1 MKKGVIME
9 DKYISIGELNAF
21 IKSMFDENV
30 FLRKVF
36 LRGEI
41 SNFKNHTRGHLYFT
55 LKDDTSRISAVMFY
69 SSAIT
74 LNFKP
79 EDGMNV
85 LVEGRISCYPTAGT
99 YQIYVDKMEVDGLGA
114 LYIEFEK
121 LKEKLSKE
129 GLFLPEHKKPIPKI
143 PKRVGIITA
152 PTGAAIK
159 DILSTIKRRFP
170 IVETILFPALV
181 QGRDAAP
188 DIVRQIKEADSG
200 KYDLDVLIVG
210 RGGGSIE
217 DLWAFNEEIV
227 ARAIYEA
234 NVPIISAVG
243 HEVDFTIADFVADL
257 RAPTPTGAA
266 EMAVPT
272 VSEINNMLHSYD
284 IRLNE
289 FMMNALHQSKLRL
302 DHVRNSY
309 ILKNPLSL
317 YEIKEQK
324 LDNMIEVLN
333 NYMTKKLENYEMQL
347 NHIKSSFVMRDP
359 MRLFKGQQEK
369 LVFQEKTLYN
379 SIKSIILKSDHDY
392 KMLVNTLKL
401 VNPLG
406 ILEKGYS
413 LVTKEDKVIKSS
425 KDLSLDDMIRVKF
438 HEGYVE
444 AEIKN
449 IST

>member
-1 MKKGVIME
+1 MFNMN
-9 DKYISIGELNAF
+9 DKYISIGELNTY
-21 IKSMFDENV
+21 IKSMFDENI

-114 LYIEFEK
+114 LYVEFEK

-129 GLFLPEHKKPIPKI
+129 GLFLDSHKKAIPKI

-159 DILSTIKRRFP
+159 DIISTIKRRFP
-170 IVETILFPALV
+170 ICETILFPALV
-181 QGRDAAP
+181 QGKDAAF

-272 VSEINNMLHSYD
+272 VSEIDNVIHSLE
-284 IRLNE
+284 IRMNE
-289 FMMNALHQSKLRL
+289 FMSNFLHKSKLRL
-302 DHVRNSY
+302 DNVKNSY

-333 NYMTKKLENYEMQL
+333 NYIHKRLDNYHLEL
-347 NHIKSSFVMRDP
+347 NHIQSSFVLKDP
-359 MRLFKGQQEK
+359 MRLFKVQQEK
-369 LVFQEKTLYN
+369 LLFSEKVLYN
-379 SIKSIILKSDHDY
+379 HIKNIILKSDHNY

-413 LVTKEDKVIKSS
+413 LVTKEEKVVKSS
-425 KDLSLDDMIRVKF
+425 KDLKLHDFLDVRLHDGSIKAQVT
-438 HEGYVE
+438 
-444 AEIKN
+444 EIN
-449 IST
+449 

>member
-1 MKKGVIME
+1 ME
-9 DKYISIGELNAF
+9 DKYISIGELNQY
-21 IKSMFDENV
+21 IKSMFDEN
-30 FLRKVF
+30 FYLRKVF

-129 GLFLPEHKKPIPKI
+129 GLFSEEHKKRIPRI
-143 PKRVGIITA
+143 PKRVGVITA
-152 PTGAAIK
+152 STGAAIK

-181 QGRDAAP
+181 QGKDAAP

-217 DLWAFNEEIV
+217 DLWAFNEECV

-234 NVPIISAVG
+234 RVPIISAVG

-272 VSEINNMLHSYD
+272 VAEITQEIHSLE

-289 FMMNALHQSKLRL
+289 FMMNHLHKNKLRL
-302 DHVRNSY
+302 DNIKNSY

-317 YEIKEQK
+317 YEVKEQK
-324 LDNMIEVLN
+324 LDSMIDSLN
-333 NYMTKKLENYEMQL
+333 NGITKRLDAYHVEL
-347 NHIKSSFVMRDP
+347 NHIRASFILKDP
-359 MRLFKGQQEK
+359 MRLFKPYQEK
-369 LVFQEKTLYN
+369 LLFDEKTLYN
-379 SIKSIILKSDHDY
+379 SIKNVILKSDRDY
-392 KMLVNTLKL
+392 KLLVNTLKL
-401 VNPLG
+401 VNPLN
-406 ILEKGYS
+406 ILDKGYS
-413 LVTKEDKVIKSS
+413 LVKKGDEVIKSVSDLKVNDKINIRFS
-425 KDLSLDDMIRVKF
+425 K
-438 HEGYVE
+438 GCVE
-444 AEIKN
+444 AEVRGIN
-449 IST
+449 DGMVGT

>member
-1 MKKGVIME
+1 ME
-9 DKYISIGELNAF
+9 GNKYLKISDLNTY
-21 IKSMFDENV
+21 IKTMFDDNPY
-30 FLRKVF
+30 LKKVY

-69 SSAIT
+69 SNAVGIT
-74 LNFKP
+74 FAP

-85 LVEGRISCYPTAGT
+85 LVEGRISCYPAQGT
-99 YQIYVDKMEVDGLGA
+99 YQIYVDKMEPDGLGN

-121 LKEKLSKE
+121 LKAKLAKE
-129 GLFLPEHKKPIPKI
+129 GLFSEIYKKPIPRI
-143 PKRVGIITA
+143 PKRIGIITA
-152 PTGAAIK
+152 PTGAAIR

-170 IVETILFPALV
+170 ICETILFPALV

-188 DIVRQIKEADSG
+188 DIVKQIKEADNG
-200 KYDLDVLIVG
+200 NYNLDVLIIG

-227 ARAIYEA
+227 ARAIFEA
-234 NVPIISAVG
+234 RVPIISAVG
-243 HEVDFTIADFVADL
+243 HEIDFTIADFVADM

-272 VSEINNMLHSYD
+272 ISEINNMINSYE

-289 FMMNALHQSKLRL
+289 FINNLLHKNKLRL
-302 DHVRNSY
+302 DNVTNSY

-317 YEIKEQK
+317 YELKEQK
-324 LDNMIEVLN
+324 LDNYIDTLN
-333 NYMTKKLENYEMQL
+333 NYITKKLDNYNL
-347 NHIKSSFVMRDP
+347 IFHNLKDSYILKNP
-359 MRLFKGQQEK
+359 MNLFNLKKEK
-369 LVFQEKTLYN
+369 LTYCEKNLYTN
-379 SIKSIILKSDHDY
+379 INNIILKEEHNY
-392 KMLVNTLKL
+392 QILINTLKL

-413 LVTKEDKVIKSS
+413 LVTKDNNLIKDSSTLKEDDIINIKLHKGNVKAKV
-425 KDLSLDDMIRVKF
+425 REVYY
-438 HEGYVE
+438 E
-444 AEIKN
+444 
-449 IST
+449 

>member
-1 MKKGVIME
+1 ME
-9 DKYISIGELNAF
+9 DKYISIGELNQY
-21 IKSMFDENV
+21 IKSMFDEN
-30 FLRKVF
+30 FYLRKVF

-129 GLFLPEHKKPIPKI
+129 GLFREEHKKKIPRI

-181 QGRDAAP
+181 QGKDAAP

-200 KYDLDVLIVG
+200 YDLDVLIVG

-217 DLWAFNEEIV
+217 DLWAFNEEGV

-234 NVPIISAVG
+234 RVPIISAVG

-272 VSEINNMLHSYD
+272 VAEITQEIHSLE

-289 FMMNALHQSKLRL
+289 FMMNHLHQNKLKL
-302 DHVRNSY
+302 DHIKNSY

-317 YEIKEQK
+317 YEVKEQK
-324 LDNMIEVLN
+324 LDNMIDSLN
-333 NYMTKKLENYEMQL
+333 NVITKRLDSYQVEL
-347 NHIKSSFVMRDP
+347 NHIQSSFILKDP
-359 MRLFKGQQEK
+359 MRLFKSYQEK
-369 LVFQEKTLYN
+369 LLFDEKTLYN
-379 SIKSIILKSDHDY
+379 SIKNIILKSDRDY
-392 KMLVNTLKL
+392 KLLVNTLKL

-413 LVTKEDKVIKSS
+413 LVSKKDELIKSS
-425 KDLSLDDMIRVKF
+425 EELK
-438 HEGYVE
+438 VE
-444 AEIKN
+444 DVVQVRFSKGSAEAKITQ
-449 IST
+449 IHS

>member
-1 MKKGVIME
+1 MFNMD
-9 DKYISIGELNAF
+9 DKYISIGELNDF

-30 FLRKVF
+30 FLRKVY

-121 LKEKLSKE
+121 LKEKLAKE
-129 GLFLPEHKKPIPKI
+129 GLFREDHKKPIPKI

-170 IVETILFPALV
+170 TVETILFPALV

-234 NVPIISAVG
+234 RTPIISAVG

-272 VSEINNMLHSYD
+272 VSEIDNMIHSLE

-289 FMMNALHQSKLRL
+289 FMMNYLHTNKLRL
-302 DHVRNSY
+302 DHIKNSY

-317 YEIKEQK
+317 YEMKEQK
-324 LDNMIEVLN
+324 LDNMIDRLQ
-333 NYMTKKLENYEMQL
+333 NYVTKTLDNYELQL
-347 NHIKSSFVMRDP
+347 NHVKSSFILKDP
-359 MRLFKGQQEK
+359 MRLFEAQKEK
-369 LVFQEKTLYN
+369 ILFNEKSLYH
-379 SIKSIILKSDHDY
+379 SIKNIILTSDHHY
-392 KMLVNTLKL
+392 KMVVNTLKL

-413 LVTKEDKVIKSS
+413 LVTKDEKVLKSS
-425 KDLSLDDMIRVKF
+425 KDLQVNDHIHVRMHDGS
-438 HEGYVE
+438 VE
-444 AEIKN
+444 ATVSKIN
-449 IST
+449 

>member
-1 MKKGVIME
+1 MNE
-9 DKYISIGELNAF
+9 KYLKISDLNIY
-21 IKSMFDENV
+21 IKTIFDENP
-30 FLRKVF
+30 FLNKVF

-41 SNFKNHTRGHLYFT
+41 SNFKNHSRGHLYFT
-55 LKDDTSRISAVMFY
+55 LKDEASRISAVMFY

-74 LNFKP
+74 LNFTP

-85 LVEGRISCYPTAGT
+85 LVEGRISCYPAQGT
-99 YQIYVDKMEVDGLGA
+99 YQIYVEKMEPDGLGN

-129 GLFLPEHKKPIPKI
+129 GLFLEECKKAIPKI

-159 DILSTIKRRFP
+159 DIISTIKRRFP
-170 IVETILFPALV
+170 ICETILFPALV

-234 NVPIISAVG
+234 NTPIISAVG
-243 HEVDFTIADFVADL
+243 HEIDFTIADFVADM

-272 VSEINNMLHSYD
+272 TTEIINMLNSYN

-289 FMMNALHQSKLRL
+289 FMHNLIHKSKLRL
-302 DHVRNSY
+302 DSATSSY

-317 YEIKEQK
+317 YELKEQK
-324 LDNMIEVLN
+324 LDNLIEILN
-333 NYMTKKLENYEMQL
+333 NNITKRISNYNLIL
-347 NHIKSSFVMRDP
+347 NNFNNSYILKNPYS
-359 MRLFKGQQEK
+359 LFEVKKEK
-369 LVFQEKTLYN
+369 LIYNSNTLYHN
-379 SIKSIILKSDHDY
+379 LNNIITKNNHNYQIL
-392 KMLVNTLKL
+392 LNTLKL
-401 VNPLG
+401 VNPLS
-406 ILEKGYS
+406 ILDKGYS
-413 LVTKEDKVIKSS
+413 LVTKDDTIIKNSTNL
-425 KDLSLDDMIRVKF
+425 KINDIIKIKM
-438 HEGYVE
+438 HEGSVTAQVE
-444 AEIKN
+444 EINK
-449 IST
+449 

>member
-1 MKKGVIME
+1 MFDMN
-9 DKYISIGELNAF
+9 DKYISIGELNSY
-21 IKSMFDENV
+21 IKSMFDENI

-114 LYIEFEK
+114 LYVEFEK

-129 GLFLPEHKKPIPKI
+129 GLFLDSHKKAIPKI

-159 DILSTIKRRFP
+159 DIISTIKRRFP
-170 IVETILFPALV
+170 ICETILFPALV
-181 QGRDAAP
+181 QGKDAAF

-272 VSEINNMLHSYD
+272 VSEIDNVIHSLE
-284 IRLNE
+284 IRMNE
-289 FMMNALHQSKLRL
+289 FMSNFLHKSKLRL
-302 DHVRNSY
+302 DNVKNSY

-333 NYMTKKLENYEMQL
+333 NYIHKRLDNYHLEL
-347 NHIKSSFVMRDP
+347 NHIKASFVLKDP
-359 MRLFKGQQEK
+359 MRLFNPQKEQLLFK
-369 LVFQEKTLYN
+369 EKTLYN
-379 SIKSIILKSDHDY
+379 SIKNIILQSDHQY

-413 LVTKEDKVIKSS
+413 LVTKEDKVMRTT
-425 KDLSLDDMIRVKF
+425 KDLKVDDLIHIRL
-438 HEGYVE
+438 HEGSIKAQVK
-444 AEIKN
+444 EIN
-449 IST
+449 

>member
-1 MKKGVIME
+1 ME
-9 DKYISIGELNAF
+9 DKYIKISDLNTY
-21 IKSMFDENV
+21 IKNVFDENPY
-30 FLRKVF
+30 LKKVY

-74 LNFKP
+74 LKFNP

-85 LVEGRISCYPTAGT
+85 LVEGRISCYPAQGT
-99 YQIYVDKMEVDGLGA
+99 YQIYVDKMEPDGLGN

-121 LKEKLSKE
+121 LKAKLAKE
-129 GLFLPEHKKPIPKI
+129 GLFDPERKRPIPKI

-152 PTGAAIK
+152 STGAAIR
-159 DILSTIKRRFP
+159 DIISTIKRRLP

-181 QGRDAAP
+181 QGKDAAP
-188 DIVRQIKEADSG
+188 DIVRQIEEAQDS

-227 ARAIYEA
+227 ARAISHSR
-234 NVPIISAVG
+234 VPIISAVG
-243 HEVDFTIADFVADL
+243 HEIDFTIADFVADM

-272 VSEINNMLHSYD
+272 VTELDSTLNSYQ

-289 FMMNALHQSKLRL
+289 FINNTLHKNKIRL
-302 DHVRNSY
+302 DNIKSSY

-324 LDNMIEVLN
+324 LDNMIDIIN
-333 NYMTKKLENYEMQL
+333 NFINKKLDNSRLVLSNLKDSYVL
-347 NHIKSSFVMRDP
+347 KNP
-359 MRLFKGQQEK
+359 MSLFEVKKEK
-369 LVFQEKTLYN
+369 LVYAEKILYKN
-379 SIKSIILKSDHDY
+379 IKSIILKNDHDY
-392 KMLVNTLKL
+392 KMIVNTLKL

-413 LVTKEDKVIKSS
+413 LVKKDDELIRNSRELKKDDILNIRLHVGSVVAKVKEVNN
-425 KDLSLDDMIRVKF
+425 
-438 HEGYVE
+438 G
-444 AEIKN
+444 
-449 IST
+449 

>member
-1 MKKGVIME
+1 MI
-9 DKYISIGELNAF
+9 DKYITIGELNSF
-21 IKSMFDENV
+21 IKTMFDENT
-30 FLRKVF
+30 FLRKVY
-36 LRGEI
+36 LKGEI

-129 GLFLPEHKKPIPKI
+129 GLFNENHKKPIPKI
-143 PKRVGIITA
+143 PKKVGIITA

-159 DILSTIKRRFP
+159 DIISTIKRRFP
-170 IVETILFPALV
+170 ICETILFPALV
-181 QGRDAAP
+181 QGEYAAP

-200 KYDLDVLIVG
+200 KYDLDVLIIG

-227 ARAIYEA
+227 ARAIYDA
-234 NVPIISAVG
+234 KTPIISAVG
-243 HEVDFTIADFVADL
+243 HEIDFTIADFVADL

-272 VSEINNMLHSYD
+272 ISEINNIIASLK

-289 FMMNALHQSKLRL
+289 FINNTIKRNKLRL
-302 DHVRNSY
+302 DNIKSSY

-324 LDNMIEVLN
+324 LDNLIEVLN
-333 NYMTKKLENYEMQL
+333 NNITKRIDNYTLEL
-347 NHIKSSFVMRDP
+347 NHIKTSFVLKDP
-359 MRLFKGQQEK
+359 MRLFNPQKEK
-369 LVFQEKTLYN
+369 LLFNEKVLYN
-379 SIKSIILKSDHDY
+379 SVKSIILKSDHNY
-392 KMLVNTLKL
+392 KLLVNTLKL

-413 LVTKEDKVIKSS
+413 LVTKNDLIVNKS
-425 KDLSLDDMIRVKF
+425 KDLEVNDLLNIRLY
-438 HEGYVE
+438 EGSVE
-444 AEIKN
+444 VEVTKIN
-449 IST
+449 

>member
-1 MKKGVIME
+1 MFNMD

-30 FLRKVF
+30 FLRKVY

-129 GLFLPEHKKPIPKI
+129 GLFREDHKKAIPKI

-170 IVETILFPALV
+170 TVETILFPALV

-217 DLWAFNEEIV
+217 DLWAFNEEMV

-234 NVPIISAVG
+234 RTPIISAVG

-272 VSEINNMLHSYD
+272 VSEIDHMIHSLE
-284 IRLNE
+284 IRMNE
-289 FMMNALHQSKLRL
+289 FITNYLKTYELRL
-302 DHVRNSY
+302 DHIKNSY

-324 LDNMIEVLN
+324 LDNMIDRLQ
-333 NYMTKKLENYEMQL
+333 NYVTKKLDNYELQL
-347 NHIKSSFVMRDP
+347 NHVKSSFVLKDP
-359 MRLFKGQQEK
+359 MRLFEAQKEK
-369 LVFQEKTLYN
+369 LLFNEKSLYH
-379 SIKSIILKSDHDY
+379 SIKNIILTSDHNY
-392 KMLVNTLKL
+392 KMIVNTLKL

-413 LVTKEDKVIKSS
+413 LVTKDERALKSS
-425 KDLSLDDMIRVKF
+425 KDLQVNDHIHVRL
-438 HEGYVE
+438 HEGSVE
-444 AEIKN
+444 ATVSKIN
-449 IST
+449 

>member
-1 MKKGVIME
+1 MFNMN
-9 DKYISIGELNAF
+9 DKYISIGELNTY
-21 IKSMFDENV
+21 IKSMFDENI

-129 GLFLPEHKKPIPKI
+129 GLFLDSHKKPIPKI

-217 DLWAFNEEIV
+217 DLWPFNEEIV

-272 VSEINNMLHSYD
+272 VSEIDNVIHSLE
-284 IRLNE
+284 IRMNE
-289 FMMNALHQSKLRL
+289 FMSNFLHKSKLRL
-302 DHVRNSY
+302 DNVKNSY

-333 NYMTKKLENYEMQL
+333 NYIHKRLDNYHLEL
-347 NHIKSSFVMRDP
+347 NHIQSSFVLKDP
-359 MRLFKGQQEK
+359 MRLFKVQQEK
-369 LVFQEKTLYN
+369 LLFSEKVLYN
-379 SIKSIILKSDHDY
+379 HIKNIILKSDHNY

-413 LVTKEDKVIKSS
+413 LVTKEEKVVKSS
-425 KDLSLDDMIRVKF
+425 KDLKLHDFLDVRLHDGSIKAQVT
-438 HEGYVE
+438 
-444 AEIKN
+444 EIN
-449 IST
+449 

>member
-1 MKKGVIME
+1 MQ
-9 DKYISIGELNAF
+9 DKYLKISDLNNY
-21 IKSMFDENV
+21 IKNIFDENPY
-30 FLRKVF
+30 LKKVY

-69 SSAIT
+69 SSAIS
-74 LNFKP
+74 LKFSP

-85 LVEGRISCYPTAGT
+85 LVEGRISCYPAQGT
-99 YQIYVDKMEVDGLGA
+99 YQIYVDKMEPDGLGN

-121 LKEKLSKE
+121 LKERLSNE
-129 GLFLPEHKKPIPKI
+129 GLFSPEHKKVIPKI

-152 PTGAAIK
+152 PTGAAIR
-159 DILSTIKRRFP
+159 DIISTIKRRFP
-170 IVETILFPALV
+170 ICETILFPALV
-181 QGRDAAP
+181 QGRDSAP

-200 KYDLDVLIVG
+200 AYDLDVLIVG

-243 HEVDFTIADFVADL
+243 HEIDFTIADFVSDL

-272 VSEINNMLHSYD
+272 MTEINNIINNYE

-289 FMMNALHQSKLRL
+289 YVTNLVHKNKLHL
-302 DHVRNSY
+302 DGITSSY

-324 LDNMIEVLN
+324 LDNLIDTLSSN
-333 NYMTKKLENYEMQL
+333 INKRLEN
-347 NHIKSSFVMRDP
+347 S
-359 MRLFKGQQEK
+359 
-369 LVFQEKTLYN
+369 
-379 SIKSIILKSDHDY
+379 SIILNNIKNSYVLKNPLSLFEIKKEKLIFNEKSLYSNIKTIITQNNHNY
-392 KMLVNTLKL
+392 KILVNTLKL

-413 LVTKEDKVIKSS
+413 LVTKDNTVIKDSANLK
-425 KDLSLDDMIRVKF
+425 KDDIINIRLHKGTVSASIR
-438 HEGYVE
+438 EVE
-444 AEIKN
+444 K
-449 IST
+449 

>member
-1 MKKGVIME
+1 MI
-9 DKYISIGELNAF
+9 DKYITIGELNSF
-21 IKSMFDENV
+21 IKTMFDENT
-30 FLRKVF
+30 FLRKVY
-36 LRGEI
+36 LKGEI

-129 GLFLPEHKKPIPKI
+129 GLFNENHKKPIPKI
-143 PKRVGIITA
+143 PKKVGIITA

-159 DILSTIKRRFP
+159 DIISTIKRRFP
-170 IVETILFPALV
+170 ICETILFPALV
-181 QGRDAAP
+181 QGEYAAP

-227 ARAIYEA
+227 ARAIYDA
-234 NVPIISAVG
+234 KTPIISAVG
-243 HEVDFTIADFVADL
+243 HEIDFTIADFVADL

-272 VSEINNMLHSYD
+272 ISEINNIIASLK

-289 FMMNALHQSKLRL
+289 FINNTIKRNKLRL
-302 DHVRNSY
+302 DNIKSSY

-324 LDNMIEVLN
+324 LDNLIEVLN
-333 NYMTKKLENYEMQL
+333 NNITKRIDNYTLEL
-347 NHIKSSFVMRDP
+347 NHIKTSFVLKDP
-359 MRLFKGQQEK
+359 MRLFNPQKEK
-369 LVFQEKTLYN
+369 LLFNEKVLYN
-379 SIKSIILKSDHDY
+379 SVKNIILKSDHNY
-392 KMLVNTLKL
+392 KLLINTLKL

-413 LVTKEDKVIKSS
+413 LVTKNDLIVNKS
-425 KDLSLDDMIRVKF
+425 KDLEVNDLLNIRLY
-438 HEGYVE
+438 EGSVE
-444 AEIKN
+444 VEVTKIN
-449 IST
+449 

>member
-1 MKKGVIME
+1 MQ
-9 DKYISIGELNAF
+9 DKYLKISDLNDY
-21 IKSMFDENV
+21 IKSVFDENPY
-30 FLRKVF
+30 LKKVY
-36 LRGEI
+36 LRGEV

-69 SSAIT
+69 SSAVS
-74 LNFKP
+74 LKFVP

-85 LVEGRISCYPTAGT
+85 LVEGRISCYPAQGT
-99 YQIYVDKMEVDGLGA
+99 YQIYVDKMEPDGLGN

-121 LKEKLSKE
+121 LKEKLAKE
-129 GLFLPEHKKPIPKI
+129 GLFNDDIKKAIPKI
-143 PKRVGIITA
+143 PKRIGIITA
-152 PTGAAIK
+152 PTGAAIR
-159 DILSTIKRRFP
+159 DIISTIKRRFP
-170 IVETILFPALV
+170 ICETILFPALV

-188 DIVRQIKEADSG
+188 DIVKQIKEADSG
-200 KYDLDVLIVG
+200 NYDLDVLIVG

-234 NVPIISAVG
+234 RVPIISAVG
-243 HEVDFTIADFVADL
+243 HEIDLTIADFVADL

-272 VSEINNMLHSYD
+272 VAEINNIINNYE

-289 FMMNALHQSKLRL
+289 FIGNMIHKDKLLLERITG
-302 DHVRNSY
+302 SY

-324 LDNMIEVLN
+324 LDNFIDTLN
-333 NYMTKKLENYEMQL
+333 NNIRKRLENGNL
-347 NHIKSSFVMRDP
+347 VLKGIKSSYVLKNP
-359 MRLFKGQQEK
+359 MSLFEIKKEK
-369 LVFQEKTLYN
+369 LIFNEKCLY
-379 SIKSIILKSDHDY
+379 SDIKNIIIKNDHNY
-392 KMLVNTLKL
+392 KMLINTLKL

-413 LVTKEDKVIKSS
+413 LVTKDNVLIKDCKNLK
-425 KDLSLDDMIRVKF
+425 KDDILNIRL
-438 HEGYVE
+438 HEGNVI
-444 AEIKN
+444 AKVQN
-449 IST
+449 INNN

>member
-1 MKKGVIME
+1 MQ
-9 DKYISIGELNAF
+9 DKYISIGELNQY

-30 FLRKVF
+30 YLRKVF
-36 LRGEI
+36 LKGEI

-55 LKDDTSRISAVMFY
+55 LKDDISRISAVMFY
-69 SSAIT
+69 SSAIN

-121 LKEKLSKE
+121 LKEKLAKE
-129 GLFLPEHKKPIPKI
+129 GLFADTHKKEIPKV
-143 PKRVGIITA
+143 PKRIGIITA

-159 DILSTIKRRFP
+159 DIISTIKRRFP
-170 IVETILFPALV
+170 ICETILFPALV

-200 KYDLDVLIVG
+200 KYGIDTLIVG

-217 DLWAFNEEIV
+217 DLWAFNEECV

-234 NVPIISAVG
+234 KTPIISAVG
-243 HEVDFTIADFVADL
+243 HEIDFTIADFVADM

-272 VSEINNMLHSYD
+272 MSEITNNINSFK

-289 FMMNALHQSKLRL
+289 FMTNYLHRSKLRL
-302 DHVRNSY
+302 DNIKNAY

-317 YEIKEQK
+317 YEVKEQK
-324 LDNMIEVLN
+324 LDNIIESLN
-333 NYMTKKLENYEMQL
+333 NFVLKKLDTYHMQL
-347 NHIKSSFVMRDP
+347 NHVKSSFVLENP
-359 MRLFKGQQEK
+359 MRLFKNQQEK
-369 LVFQEKTLYN
+369 LLFSEKSLYN
-379 SIKSIILKSDHDY
+379 SIKNIILKKEHDY
-392 KMLVNTLKL
+392 KLTINTLKL
-401 VNPLG
+401 VNPLN
-406 ILEKGYS
+406 ILDKGYS
-413 LVTKEDKVIKSS
+413 LVKKDDKVIKDCQDLKVNDIIKIRFS
-425 KDLSLDDMIRVKF
+425 KGNIEALVKK
-438 HEGYVE
+438 
-444 AEIKN
+444 IKD
-449 IST
+449 

>member
-1 MKKGVIME
+1 MI
-9 DKYISIGELNAF
+9 DKYITIGELNSF
-21 IKSMFDENV
+21 IKTMFDENT
-30 FLRKVF
+30 FLRKVY
-36 LRGEI
+36 LKGEI

-129 GLFLPEHKKPIPKI
+129 GLFNENHKKPIPKI
-143 PKRVGIITA
+143 PKKVGIITA

-159 DILSTIKRRFP
+159 DIISTIKRRFP
-170 IVETILFPALV
+170 ICETILFPALV
-181 QGRDAAP
+181 QGEYAAP

-227 ARAIYEA
+227 ARAIYDA
-234 NVPIISAVG
+234 KTPIISAVG
-243 HEVDFTIADFVADL
+243 HEIDFTIADFVADL

-272 VSEINNMLHSYD
+272 ISEINNIIASLK

-289 FMMNALHQSKLRL
+289 FINNTIKRNKLRL
-302 DHVRNSY
+302 DNIKSSY

-324 LDNMIEVLN
+324 LDNLIEVLN
-333 NYMTKKLENYEMQL
+333 NNITKRIDNYTLEL
-347 NHIKSSFVMRDP
+347 NHIKTSFVLKDP
-359 MRLFKGQQEK
+359 MRLFNPQKEK
-369 LVFQEKTLYN
+369 LLFNEKVLYN
-379 SIKSIILKSDHDY
+379 SVKNIILKSDHNY
-392 KMLVNTLKL
+392 KLLINTLKL

-413 LVTKEDKVIKSS
+413 LVTKNDLIVTKS
-425 KDLSLDDMIRVKF
+425 KDLEVNDLLNIRLY
-438 HEGYVE
+438 EGSVE
-444 AEIKN
+444 VEVMKID
-449 IST
+449 

>member
-1 MKKGVIME
+1 MFRE
-9 DKYISIGELNAF
+9 D
-21 IKSMFDENV
+21 
-30 FLRKVF
+30 
-36 LRGEI
+36 
-41 SNFKNHTRGHLYFT
+41 
-55 LKDDTSRISAVMFY
+55 
-69 SSAIT
+69 
-74 LNFKP
+74 
-79 EDGMNV
+79 
-85 LVEGRISCYPTAGT
+85 
-99 YQIYVDKMEVDGLGA
+99 
-114 LYIEFEK
+114 
-121 LKEKLSKE
+121 
-129 GLFLPEHKKPIPKI
+129 HKKAIPKI

-170 IVETILFPALV
+170 TVETILFPALV

-217 DLWAFNEEIV
+217 DLWAFNEEMV

-234 NVPIISAVG
+234 RTPIISAVG

-272 VSEINNMLHSYD
+272 VSEIDHMIHSLE
-284 IRLNE
+284 IRMNE
-289 FMMNALHQSKLRL
+289 FITNYLKTYELRL
-302 DHVRNSY
+302 DHIKNSY

-324 LDNMIEVLN
+324 LDNMIDRLQ
-333 NYMTKKLENYEMQL
+333 NYVTKKLDNYELQL
-347 NHIKSSFVMRDP
+347 NHVKSSFVLKDP
-359 MRLFKGQQEK
+359 MRLFEAQKEK
-369 LVFQEKTLYN
+369 LLFNEKSLYH
-379 SIKSIILKSDHDY
+379 SIKNIILTSDHNY
-392 KMLVNTLKL
+392 KMIVNTLKL

-413 LVTKEDKVIKSS
+413 LVTKDERALKSS
-425 KDLSLDDMIRVKF
+425 KDLQVNDHIHVRL
-438 HEGYVE
+438 HEGSVE
-444 AEIKN
+444 ATVSKIN
-449 IST
+449 

>member
-1 MKKGVIME
+1 MNQ
-9 DKYISIGELNAF
+9 KYISIGELNTY
-21 IKSMFDENV
+21 IKSMFDENIY
-30 FLRKVF
+30 LRKVY
-36 LRGEI
+36 LKGEI

-69 SSAIT
+69 SSAIN
-74 LNFKP
+74 LAFKP

-121 LKEKLSKE
+121 LKEKLAKE
-129 GLFLPEHKKPIPKI
+129 GLFLEEHKKAIPKI
-143 PKRVGIITA
+143 PRRIGIITA

-217 DLWAFNEEIV
+217 DLWAFNEECV
-227 ARAIYEA
+227 ARAIYDA
-234 NVPIISAVG
+234 KTPIISAVG
-243 HEVDFTIADFVADL
+243 HEIDFTIADFVADL

-272 VSEINNMLHSYD
+272 VSEINNVIHSLE

-289 FMMNALHQSKLRL
+289 FMSNYLKQSELRL
-302 DHVRNSY
+302 LHVKNSY

-324 LDNMIEVLN
+324 LDNMIDVLN
-333 NYMTKKLENYEMQL
+333 KNIKIKLDHLQIEF
-347 NHIKSSFVMRDP
+347 NHVMSSFVMKDP
-359 MRLFKGQQEK
+359 MRLFKTGQEK
-369 LVFQEKTLYN
+369 LLFNEKTLYN
-379 SIKSIILKSDHDY
+379 SIKNIILKSDRDY
-392 KMLVNTLKL
+392 KLLINTLKL
-401 VNPLG
+401 VNPLN

-413 LVTKEDKVIKSS
+413 LVQKDGQVVKKAQDLKMDDKIKIRFYQGEIEALVKE
-425 KDLSLDDMIRVKF
+425 
-438 HEGYVE
+438 
-444 AEIKN
+444 
-449 IST
+449 IS

>member
-1 MKKGVIME
+1 ME
-9 DKYISIGELNAF
+9 GNKYLKISDLNTY
-21 IKSMFDENV
+21 IKTMFDDNPY
-30 FLRKVF
+30 LKKVY

-69 SSAIT
+69 SSAVNIT
-74 LNFKP
+74 FAP

-85 LVEGRISCYPTAGT
+85 LVEGRISCYPAQGT
-99 YQIYVDKMEVDGLGA
+99 YQIYVDKMEPDGLGN

-121 LKEKLSKE
+121 LKEKLAKE
-129 GLFLPEHKKPIPKI
+129 GLFNDAHKKPIPKI
-143 PKRVGIITA
+143 PKRIGIITA
-152 PTGAAIK
+152 PTGAAIR

-170 IVETILFPALV
+170 ICETILFPALV
-181 QGRDAAP
+181 QGEYAAP
-188 DIVRQIKEADSG
+188 DIVKQIKEADNG
-200 KYDLDVLIVG
+200 NYNLDVLIIG

-234 NVPIISAVG
+234 RVPIISAVG
-243 HEVDFTIADFVADL
+243 HEIDFTIADFVADM

-272 VSEINNMLHSYD
+272 ISEINNMINSYE

-289 FMMNALHQSKLRL
+289 FMGNLLHKSKLRL
-302 DHVRNSY
+302 DNITSSY

-317 YEIKEQK
+317 YELKEQRLDNYIDTLNNYITKK
-324 LDNMIEVLN
+324 LDNYNLIIHNLKNSYVLKN
-333 NYMTKKLENYEMQL
+333 
-347 NHIKSSFVMRDP
+347 P
-359 MRLFKGQQEK
+359 MNLFNLKQEK
-369 LVFQEKTLYN
+369 LIYNEKNLYN
-379 SIKSIILKSDHDY
+379 IINNIILKEKHNY
-392 KMLVNTLKL
+392 QILINTLKL

-413 LVTKEDKVIKSS
+413 LVTKDDNLIKDSS
-425 KDLSLDDMIRVKF
+425 LLKEKDIINIKF
-438 HEGYVE
+438 HKGDIK
-444 AEIKN
+444 AEVREVK
-449 IST
+449 

>member
-1 MKKGVIME
+1 MI
-9 DKYISIGELNAF
+9 DKYITIGELNSF
-21 IKSMFDENV
+21 IKTMFDENT
-30 FLRKVF
+30 FLRKVY
-36 LRGEI
+36 LKGEI

-129 GLFLPEHKKPIPKI
+129 GLFNENHKKPIPKI
-143 PKRVGIITA
+143 PKKVGIITA

-159 DILSTIKRRFP
+159 DIISTIKRRFP
-170 IVETILFPALV
+170 ICETILFPALV
-181 QGRDAAP
+181 QGEYAAP

-227 ARAIYEA
+227 ARAIYDA
-234 NVPIISAVG
+234 KTPIISAVG
-243 HEVDFTIADFVADL
+243 HEIDFTIADFVADL

-272 VSEINNMLHSYD
+272 ISEINNIIASLK

-289 FMMNALHQSKLRL
+289 FINNTIKRNKLRL
-302 DHVRNSY
+302 DNIKSSY

-324 LDNMIEVLN
+324 LDNLIEVLN
-333 NYMTKKLENYEMQL
+333 NNITKRIDNYTLEL
-347 NHIKSSFVMRDP
+347 NHIKTSFVLKDP
-359 MRLFKGQQEK
+359 MRLFNPQKEK
-369 LVFQEKTLYN
+369 LLFNEKVLYN
-379 SIKSIILKSDHDY
+379 SVKSIILKSDHNY
-392 KMLVNTLKL
+392 KLLVNTLKL

-413 LVTKEDKVIKSS
+413 LVTKNDLIVTKS
-425 KDLSLDDMIRVKF
+425 KDLEVNDLLNIRLY
-438 HEGYVE
+438 EGSVE
-444 AEIKN
+444 VEVTKIN
-449 IST
+449 